1 MSCQGGYCAV
11 SHHASSSKLREDEGR
26 LEENSVS
33 LICRPGSLPVRLL
46 KALLLARPQATVQVI
61 PKAIP

>member
-1 MSCQGGYCAV
+1 MSCQGGYCHV
-11 SHHASSSKLREDEGR
+11 GRHASSQLREEEGR

-33 LICRPGSLPVRLL
+33 LIFRLGSLPVRLL
-46 KALLLARPQATVQVI
+46 KALLLARPQATVEII